1 MATDDVLCCL
11 HPEISQ
17 WLFPVWLVSTALQ
30 RLSNPL
36 RAPVN
41 GKGNGNGNIHR
52 LDALRAISH

>member
-1 MATDDVLCCL
+1 MATDDVLSCL

-17 WLFPVWLVSTALQ
+17 WLFPAWLVFTALQ

-36 RAPVN
+36 HGPVN

-52 LDALRAISH
+52 LGALRAISH